1 MTDKN
6 KEKEIRIK
14 QIEKNT
20 YVEREDVKKDVE
32 KQRGI
37 RPNI

>member
-6 KEKEIRIK
+6 KEKKERLQ
-14 QIEKNT
+14 QIENNT

-32 KQRGI
+32 KQRGTK
-37 RPNI
+37 PNV